1 MKQIEL
7 PLYNPALRQRNS
19 HHFCTKQRR
28 NSELIARS
36 CPKKYYCPAPR
47 ARPEGGESKPEETR
61 TGRRKRRLDRHRTRA
76 CAGLEELL
84 AATTG
89 WAPTREHQPWLPP
102 GTRRASCH
110 QREWYKR
117 ERTLLAKH
125 RSRHAYT
132 DAGFSVLTPSA
143 ALYRN
148 SRALS
153 EMR

>member
-1 MKQIEL
+1 MVRFCKHNFQPPKNQQNL
-7 PLYNPALRQRNS
+7 ALAVNR
-19 HHFCTKQRR
+19 
-28 NSELIARS
+28 
-36 CPKKYYCPAPR
+36 
-47 ARPEGGESKPEETR
+47 
-61 TGRRKRRLDRHRTRA
+61 
-76 CAGLEELL
+76 
-84 AATTG
+84 
-89 WAPTREHQPWLPP
+89 QPWLPP

-143 ALYRN
+143 ALYRK

-153 EMR
+153 EMREIILHRQMCTRTSYLTQSSRSVRKSIRHKKYKIVQVIIFNNFHESA